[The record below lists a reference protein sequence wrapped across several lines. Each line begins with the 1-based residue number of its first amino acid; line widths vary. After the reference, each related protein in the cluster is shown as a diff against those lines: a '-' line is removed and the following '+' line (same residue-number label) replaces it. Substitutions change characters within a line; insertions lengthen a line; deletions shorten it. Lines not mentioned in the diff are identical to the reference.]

1 MGVRR
6 IGFEGKL
13 YYGTAGS
20 TASTELTIARD
31 VSYKYEPTYADVSDR
46 NSIIEYERP
55 AMVKFTLEF
64 EVNNEASNAFISTV
78 RAAAAAGTAIAF
90 RTRDYSS
97 GYGCDGDFTV
107 SLDESQPLKDAQ
119 RLSITAS
126 PTNDTRAITWS

>member
-20 TASTELTIARD
+20 TAATELTIARD
-31 VSYKYEPTYADVSDR
+31 VSYKIESTSVDVTDR
-46 NSIIEYERP
+46 ASIFEYSRT
-55 AMVKFTLEF
+55 ATVKVGLEF
-64 EVNNEASNAFISTV
+64 EVNNDASNAFVAAV
-78 RAAAAAGTAIAF
+78 RAAATAGTAIAF

-97 GYGCDGDFTV
+97 GYGLDGDFIV

-119 RLSITAS
+119 RIKVSAM
-126 PTNDTRAITWS
+126 PTNDLRSLVAS